1 MQDCYRLNSS
11 SSLKKKKKKHLG
23 LITYFPF
30 VPQKPKKK
38 KKKKEMNTSVFPECA
53 NSCSYDANVLSNW
66 SSSCSFFHQ
75 NLSPRIIHWA
85 GLAETAA
92 AHRPPYATA
101 PHHSSQSLSKPGEFR
116 VYQDAPMIYSKN
128 TNVLF
133 PVVCDSLSSM
143 WLISEKKR
151 ANWNKFLWSLVVSET
166 IFALEITS
174 LHNVRA

>member
-11 SSLKKKKKKHLG
+11 SSLKKKNRTLG
-23 LITYFPF
+23 FDYIFSFCATNP
-30 VPQKPKKK
+30 PKKK
-38 KKKKEMNTSVFPECA
+38 RKKEINTSVFPECA

-75 NLSPRIIHWA
+75 NLSLRIIHWA

-151 ANWNKFLWSLVVSET
+151 AN
-166 IFALEITS
+166 
-174 LHNVRA
+174 